1 MAIKIAGTGSYLPQK
16 VLTNHDLEKM
26 VDTSDEWIKTRTG
39 IVERRIAD
47 TLESSSDMAFKASIK
62 AMEMADI
69 TAEELDF
76 IIVAT
81 ITGDRIIP
89 STACI
94 LQKKLGASNAFCF
107 DIQAACTGL
116 IYAIE
121 IANSMIASGNKY
133 KRALIVGVEKLSSI
147 TDWADRNTCVL
158 FGDGASAIVLEKRK
172 GHHDVG
178 GILASKLASNGNYA
192 DILQVPAGGSE
203 MPLTH
208 ELLDKKLNTIRME
221 GQEVFKLAV
230 NEMAKAC
237 KDVISQ
243 TGISVDEIRWLI
255 PHQANKRII
264 EAVGTRLGISPERV
278 YVNLQKYGNTS
289 AASVGIA
296 LDEIVRNKLVERG
309 DYILVTAF
317 GSGLTWGSTLLK
329 W

>member
-1 MAIKIAGTGSYLPQK
+1 
-16 VLTNHDLEKM
+16 NHDLEKM

>member
-1 MAIKIAGTGSYLPQK
+1 MAIKIAGTGSYLPSRI
-16 VLTNHDLEKM
+16 LTNSDLEKM

-39 IVERRIAD
+39 ILERHIAGD
-47 TLESSSDMAFKASIK
+47 SETTSDMALKASLK
-62 AMEMADI
+62 ALEMAKIKPD
-69 TAEELDF
+69 ELDF

-94 LQKKLGASNAFCF
+94 LQKKLKASNAFCF

-121 IANSMIASGNKY
+121 IANSMIASGSKY
-133 KRALIVGVEKLSSI
+133 KKALIVGVEKLSSI
-147 TDWADRNTCVL
+147 TNWNDRNTCVL
-158 FGDGASAIVLEKRK
+158 FGDGASAVVLQKRS
-172 GHHDVG
+172 GHNDIG
-178 GILASKLASNGNYA
+178 GILASKLASNGDFI

-203 MPLTH
+203 FPLTH
-208 ELLDKKLNTIRME
+208 ELLDLKQNTIKME

-230 NEMAKAC
+230 NEMVKSC
-237 KDVISQ
+237 KQVISE
-243 TGISVDEIRWLI
+243 TGIAVGDIRWLI

-264 EAVGTRLGISPERV
+264 EAVGSRVGISPDKV
-278 YVNLQKYGNTS
+278 YMNLQKYGNTS

-296 LDEIVRNKLVERG
+296 LDEIVRNKFVNRG
-309 DYILVTAF
+309 DYILITAF
-317 GSGLTWGSTLLK
+317 GSGLTWGATLLR